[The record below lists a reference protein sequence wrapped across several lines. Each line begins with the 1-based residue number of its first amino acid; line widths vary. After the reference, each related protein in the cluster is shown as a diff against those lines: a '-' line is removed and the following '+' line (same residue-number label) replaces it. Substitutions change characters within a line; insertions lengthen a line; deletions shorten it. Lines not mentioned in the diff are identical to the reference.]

1 MRRSALLLCDD
12 GGCGI
17 RSRAAFFSRDD
28 ATRLAIVATAID
40 RMMTPS
46 DIQVEISGA
55 HSIGSPSLMNGSSFT
70 CMAWKTSFRPMKAR
84 MNAMP

>member
-1 MRRSALLLCDD
+1 MARLPPPVARPSVLLGAVISA
-12 GGCGI
+12 
-17 RSRAAFFSRDD
+17 RFSRAD

-40 RMMTPS
+40 TMMTPS

-55 HSIGSPSLMNGSSFT
+55 HSMGSPSLMNGSSLT
-70 CMAWKTSFRPMKAR
+70 CIAWKTSLTPMKAR